1 MLELKAISYKIGKR
15 VLLRD
20 VSYVFGDEE
29 FVAITGPNGAGKST
43 LLQIIM
49 GIRQP
54 SSGEIY
60 WNGQNI
66 TKLSITERAKL
77 GLAYA
82 FQQAI
87 LFKGLTVKDLLQIA
101 ATSNETF
108 LIDQRTDYAQLLQTV
123 GLDPESYLD
132 REINDSLSGGELKR
146 IEIASA
152 FARNAALTMFD
163 EPEAGIDLWSFD
175 KLIQLFRRRTGE
187 ATIVVSHQERI
198 LKIADK
204 VLKLEN
210 GELTE
215 VTELC

>member
-87 LFKGLTVKDLLQIA
+87 LFKGLTIKDLLQIA
-101 ATSNETF
+101 ATGNETF

>member
-87 LFKGLTVKDLLQIA
+87 LFKGLTIKDLLQIA
-101 ATSNETF
+101 ATGNETF

-175 KLIQLFRRRTGE
+175 KLIQLFRQHTGK

>member
-20 VSYVFGDEE
+20 VSYVFGDED

-66 TKLSITERAKL
+66 TKLSITERSKL

-108 LIDQRTDYAQLLQTV
+108 LIDRQTNYAQFLQMV

-215 VTELC
+215 VAELC

>member
-15 VLLRD
+15 ILLRD

-54 SSGEIY
+54 SGGEIY
-60 WNGQNI
+60 WNGHNI

-175 KLIQLFRRRTGE
+175 KLIQLFRRHTGK

>member
-66 TKLSITERAKL
+66 TKLSITERSKL

-108 LIDQRTDYAQLLQTV
+108 LIDRQTNYAQFLQMV

-215 VTELC
+215 VAELC

>member
-1 MLELKAISYKIGKR
+1 MLELKGVSYKIGKR
-15 VLLRD
+15 ELLRD
-20 VSYVFGDEE
+20 VSYVFGDDE

-49 GIRQP
+49 GIRQV

-60 WNGQNI
+60 FNGRNI
-66 TKLSITERAKL
+66 TKLSITERAKM

-101 ATSNETF
+101 ATGNETF
-108 LIDQRTDYAQLLQTV
+108 LLDKQTDYAQLLQMV
-123 GLDPESYLD
+123 GLDPASYLE

-152 FARNAALTMFD
+152 FACNATLTMFD

-175 KLIQLFRRRTGE
+175 KLIQLFKKRAGK
-187 ATIVVSHQERI
+187 ATIVISHQERI

-204 VLKLEN
+204 VLKLADGKLVEAR
-210 GELTE
+210 T
-215 VTELC
+215 LC